1 MVQQWIVDQDIDD
14 IISDNRLGVLSKKCL
29 LFFTTHQ
36 LNVMTGTTTMANIKI
51 HQNIIKW

>member
-1 MVQQWIVDQDIDD
+1 MVQQWIVDQDIDG

-36 LNVMTGTTTMANIKI
+36 LNVMTNFSTMA
-51 HQNIIKW
+51 HQNTSKYY